1 MTKKLIHS
9 VQLFDG
15 STLTPNSWAL
25 LDAHSAVT
33 GQGDSWEQHQAGAEV
48 VDGKNQVLLSS
59 LFDTHCHGAMGHAA
73 QNGLEGM
80 RATLD
85 FNYAKGV
92 GISLLSLVSAAPSD
106 VIDLCEQAMELREDP
121 RFLGLHLEGPY
132 IAQSKR
138 GAHNPEIIGPPTTSD
153 LKTIAG
159 FESVRSITIAPELFE
174 TSQLDILQDAGIKL
188 CFGHSDAGYEQSLEF
203 FTRYPDAVMT
213 HAFNGMHGIHHRAP
227 GPIPAAIETAVSIEL
242 IADGIHVLPAAAMLL
257 PSEKLV
263 LITDAMEAT
272 GMPDG
277 DYQLGSMVAHVSD
290 GVARTDSGSLAGST
304 LVLKDAVAN
313 YAAWSNDPLA
323 ALRAA
328 TTNPATNYG
337 AKLPELSLANHLLLA
352 L

>member
-25 LDAHSAVT
+25 LDTKSAIT
-33 GQGDSWEQHQAGAEV
+33 GQGQSWQEHAPGAEV
-48 VDGKNQVLLSS
+48 VDGQNQVLLAS
-59 LFDTHCHGAMGHAA
+59 LFDTHCHGAMGQAA
-73 QNGLEGM
+73 QNGLAGM
-80 RATLD
+80 LATLE
-85 FNYAKGV
+85 FNHSNGV

-106 VIDLCEQAMELREDP
+106 VIELCETAMELRQDP
-121 RFLGLHLEGPY
+121 RFIGLHLEGPY

-174 TSQLDILQDAGIKL
+174 NSQLDILQDAGIKL
-188 CFGHSDAGYEQSLEF
+188 CFGHSDAGYEKSLEF

-227 GPIPAAIETAVSIEL
+227 GPIPAAIESGVSVEL

-257 PSEKLV
+257 PKEKLI

-277 DYQLGSMVAHVSD
+277 LYQLGSMQATVKD

-304 LVLKDAVAN
+304 LVLKDAITN
-313 YAAWSNDPLA
+313 YAAWSNDPIA
-323 ALRAA
+323 ALKAA
-328 TTNPATNYG
+328 TTNPAETYG
-337 AKLPELSLANHLLLA
+337 AKLPELSLENHLLITL
-352 L
+352 